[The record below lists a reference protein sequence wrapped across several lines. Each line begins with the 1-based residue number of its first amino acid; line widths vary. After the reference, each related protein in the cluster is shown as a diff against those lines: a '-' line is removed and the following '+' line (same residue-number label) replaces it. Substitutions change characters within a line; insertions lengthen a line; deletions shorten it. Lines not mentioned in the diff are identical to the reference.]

1 MNTEMTVCCQAD
13 CGECSDTSNFCS
25 ASRQE
30 EMGVDPQGRE
40 STCCPASMTEVPSC
54 EVSMAP
60 CAIPESV
67 RNPPDI
73 ASITAADVHAKDDC
87 GEVIKATKD
96 TQHVSTAYVKFPE
109 KGIGATTTDCGSYGT
124 LEQAAAA
131 CSNKDDCM
139 GFNFK
144 SDKPDCLYVAS
155 TEIETTSDSGGQ
167 DLYLKVEDQFT
178 GHKYEFVFGDCSVT
192 CGGGTKAVECKSTS
206 RETVAMGMCSAMVAM
221 NSDVLPQECGTD
233 PCPKE

>member
-1 MNTEMTVCCQAD
+1 MNTEMTVCCQKD